1 MKIISTIIF
10 VGSKVPANV
19 LVDVFNAVR
28 RGNLGDV
35 VIAKMEDMP
44 SNNMEQPVAITDALK
59 PTAANGKG
67 SQN

>member
-44 SNNMEQPVAITDALK
+44 CHQDVVKPIAVSDELK
-59 PTAANGKG
+59 PTAANGKE
-67 SQN
+67 